1 MNILDGLGMD
11 FGNSWILVRPSG
23 TEPVFRVIAESPS
36 ETETE
41 RLLENTSTTLQKLA
55 EV

>member
-1 MNILDGLGMD
+1 MD

-23 TEPVFRVIAESPS
+23 TEPIFRIIAETPS

-41 RLLENTSTTLQKLA
+41 RLLSDAETTLRRLA
-55 EV
+55 GV